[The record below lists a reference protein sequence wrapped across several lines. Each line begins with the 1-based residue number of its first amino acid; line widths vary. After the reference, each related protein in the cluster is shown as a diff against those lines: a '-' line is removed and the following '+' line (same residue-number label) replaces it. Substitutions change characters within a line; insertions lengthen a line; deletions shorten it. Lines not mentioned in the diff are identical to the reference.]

1 MIARSGVSKS
11 GSTRTCRAGN
21 IGCITQIVSGAGIP
35 ILHIVELL
43 DWATGGPRPTRVAYH
58 WYRSG
63 SAPARERLVTFDGV
77 RTDLPRDVAP
87 GDSVHVD
94 AVARAPSSEG
104 DYVLAWDLVS
114 EGVAWFS
121 ERGQPTPE
129 LRVTV
134 VTSRGVTSSARVQTL
149 DRPPPDPPPAPR
161 PLLWRAAVRLFASRP
176 LLGVGPDSFRR
187 RYADLLPLAPSGQR
201 YGDTRVHANSLYFET
216 LADLGLAGVAA
227 LAWLAASAGRAA
239 AGRRRSRDAL
249 GVGLGVSA
257 STFFV
262 HGVSDYFL
270 EFTPSFA
277 LFWILLGVLAARSM
291 PPGDAS
297 AP

>member
-1 MIARSGVSKS
+1 
-11 GSTRTCRAGN
+11 
-21 IGCITQIVSGAGIP
+21 
-35 ILHIVELL
+35 
-43 DWATGGPRPTRVAYH
+43 
-58 WYRSG
+58 
-63 SAPARERLVTFDGV
+63 
-77 RTDLPRDVAP
+77 
-87 GDSVHVD
+87 
-94 AVARAPSSEG
+94 
-104 DYVLAWDLVS
+104 
-114 EGVAWFS
+114 
-121 ERGQPTPE
+121 
-129 LRVTV
+129 
-134 VTSRGVTSSARVQTL
+134 
-149 DRPPPDPPPAPR
+149 
-161 PLLWRAAVRLFASRP
+161 
-176 LLGVGPDSFRR
+176 VGPDSFRR

-227 LAWLAASAGRAA
+227 LAWLVASAGRAA
-239 AGRRRSRDAL
+239 AGRWRSRDAL

-277 LFWILLGVLAARSM
+277 LFWLLLGLLAARSM